1 MSFRVA
7 ISGLKAAQSDLNV
20 IANNIAN
27 GSTNGFKRS
36 RAQFSD
42 VFAVS
47 GTGGSGNTPGSGV
60 RLSSVSQQF
69 SQGNIT
75 FTDNSLDMAISG
87 NGFFIVDDNGTRVY
101 TRAGAFGID
110 RNGFISNSEGK
121 PLIAFGADA
130 QGNITGASQ
139 AIQVNTSNI
148 APQPT
153 TTMSLSLN
161 LDATDVPPPVG
172 VFNSSNTNS
181 YNSSTSTTIF
191 DSLGNSHLATTF
203 YVKQA
208 AINSWVSHTF
218 VDGVQVSAAAGD
230 PIVFNNLG
238 TMTTPASGIVT
249 IPAFTASGGG
259 APINMALDYA
269 NTTQFGSPFAVFA
282 LAQDGFTTG
291 RLSGLDIDQ
300 DGIIFARFTNGQ
312 SRVEGQLALADF
324 PNLQGLQPLSDSTWG
339 DTFASGAVTIGAPG
353 TSSLGLLQSG
363 GLEDSNVELS
373 EELVKMIISQ
383 RAFQANAEVISTN
396 DSITQSIIN
405 LR

>member
-36 RAQFSD
+36 RAQFAD

-47 GTGGSGNTPGSGV
+47 GTGGGGNTPGSGV
-60 RLSSVSQQF
+60 RLSAVSQQF

-101 TRAGAFGID
+101 TRAGSFGID
-110 RNGFISNSEGK
+110 RNGFISNTEGK
-121 PLIAFGADA
+121 PLIAFGADST
-130 QGNITGASQ
+130 GNITGASQ
-139 AIQVNTSNI
+139 PIQVNTSNI

-153 TTMSLSLN
+153 TFMTLSLN
-161 LDATDVPPPVG
+161 LDATEVPPPVG
-172 VFNSSNTNS
+172 VFSSSNPNS
-181 YNSSTSTTIF
+181 FNSSTSTTIF

-203 YVKQA
+203 YIKQA
-208 AINSWVSHTF
+208 AVNSWVSHTF
-218 VDGVQVSAAAGD
+218 VDGVQVSGGAGD
-230 PIVFNNLG
+230 PIAFNNLG
-238 TMTTPASGIVT
+238 TMTIPATGIIT

-259 APINMALDYA
+259 APINMTLDYA

-282 LAQDGFTTG
+282 LSQDGFTTG

-324 PNLQGLQPLSDSTWG
+324 PNPQGLQLLSDSTWG

-396 DSITQSIIN
+396 DAITQSIIN